1 MKETTMVDIQKFV
14 EKEAEGIPQ
23 ILKPV
28 FERATKG
35 DIDEITMTM
44 SYMAYAYGKGFTEY
58 AARALDDW
66 PKRDYIIQ
74 PMVYL
79 ARHSMELYLKWAINE
94 YQDYL
99 GDFSEKT
106 DHHGL
111 IKLWNSLI
119 KLMEKAGAPT
129 DTDYSKHCLQLLKH
143 INETDPDGEQFRYPH
158 NKKGETF
165 ELAKV
170 DLEELVKAHYHVS
183 TYAEGAVMTIPDL
196 AEEE

>member
-1 MKETTMVDIQKFV
+1 MVDIQKFV
-14 EKEAEGIPQ
+14 EKEVEKIPQ
-23 ILKPV
+23 NLKPV
-28 FERATKG
+28 FARATKEDTG
-35 DIDEITMTM
+35 QISMTM

-66 PKRDYIIQ
+66 PKKDYIIQ

-99 GDFSEKT
+99 GDYSEET

-129 DTDYSKHCLQLLKH
+129 DSEYSKHCLRLLNH

-158 NKKGETF
+158 DKEGEPF

-170 DLEELVKAHYHVS
+170 DLEELVKAHYLVS
-183 TYAEGAVMTIPDL
+183 TYADGAVMTIPEL

>member
-1 MKETTMVDIQKFV
+1 MADVQKLV
-14 EKEAEGIPQ
+14 ENEVEQIPKK
-23 ILKPV
+23 LKPV
-28 FERATKG
+28 FERATKE
-35 DIDEITMTM
+35 DIDQVSMTM

-58 AARALDDW
+58 AERALDDW
-66 PKRDYIIQ
+66 PKKDYIIQ

-79 ARHSMELYLKWAINE
+79 ARHSMELYLKWAIKE
-94 YQDYL
+94 YQNYL
-99 GDFSEKT
+99 GDNSEKT
-106 DHHGL
+106 HHHGL

-129 DTDYSKHCLQLLKH
+129 DTEHSAHCLRLLNH

-158 NKKGETF
+158 DKEGETF

-170 DLEELVKAHYHVS
+170 DLEELVKAHYLVS
-183 TYAEGAVMTIPDL
+183 TYAEGAVMTIPEL

>member
-1 MKETTMVDIQKFV
+1 MANIEKLV
-14 EKEAEGIPQ
+14 EKEVETIPQ
-23 ILKPV
+23 NVKPV
-28 FERATKG
+28 FERATKE
-35 DIDEITMTM
+35 DINQITMTM

-58 AARALDDW
+58 AERALDDW
-66 PKRDYIIQ
+66 PKKDYIIQ

-111 IKLWNSLI
+111 LKLWNSLI
-119 KLMEKAGAPT
+119 NLMEMAGAPT
-129 DTDYSKHCLQLLKH
+129 DTDLSKRCQGLLKF
-143 INETDPDGEQFRYPH
+143 IDETDPNGEQFRYPY

-170 DLEELVKAHYHVS
+170 DLEELVKAHYLVS
-183 TYAEGAVMTIPDL
+183 EYADGAVMTIPEL
-196 AEEE
+196 GEEE

>member
-1 MKETTMVDIQKFV
+1 MVDIQKLV
-14 EKEAEGIPQ
+14 EKEVERIPQ
-23 ILKPV
+23 NLKPV
-28 FERATKG
+28 FERATKE
-35 DIDEITMTM
+35 DIDQISMTM

-58 AARALDDW
+58 AERALDDW
-66 PKRDYIIQ
+66 PKKDYIIQ

-94 YQDYL
+94 YQNYL

-111 IKLWNSLI
+111 IKLWNTLI

-129 DTDYSKHCLQLLKH
+129 DTDYLKHCLRLLNH

-158 NKKGETF
+158 NKEGETF

-170 DLEELVKAHYHVS
+170 DLEELVKAHYLVS
-183 TYAEGAVMTIPDL
+183 TYAEGAVMTIPEL
-196 AEEE
+196 EEEE

>member
-1 MKETTMVDIQKFV
+1 MADIQKLV
-14 EKEAEGIPQ
+14 ENEVERIPKK
-23 ILKPV
+23 LKPV
-28 FERATKG
+28 FERATKE
-35 DIDEITMTM
+35 DIDQISMTM

-58 AARALDDW
+58 AERALDDW
-66 PKRDYIIQ
+66 PKKDYIIQ

-79 ARHSMELYLKWAINE
+79 ARHSMELYLKWAIKE
-94 YQDYL
+94 YQKYL
-99 GDFSEKT
+99 GDNSEKT

-119 KLMEKAGAPT
+119 KLMEMAGAPT
-129 DTDYSKHCLQLLKH
+129 DTEYSAHCLRLLNH

-158 NKKGETF
+158 NKEGETF

-170 DLEELVKAHYHVS
+170 HLEELVKAHYLVS
-183 TYAEGAVMTIPDL
+183 TYAEGAVMMIPEL